1 MKRRLPVVSICLVL
15 VFAGYAAWRTE
26 MTRSVTVPLEGTG
39 YDLIYTVA
47 WGWGMEEK
55 FSLTRAESVMSGLS
69 SRWIEIWKKPYNAG
83 MALYRSQDGATYY
96 LGMSFNIFLF
106 DSASGILDVFCDRKR
121 HVERFPE
128 AIAGHG
134 GGEFVDGAPRLQ
146 RYVYER
152 LQPRIPSAPPESK
165 FYVNLKYLGK
175 FGVTNSKGWRG
186 DGVSF
191 VPADDTSEPRNGL
204 DGRCG

>member
-1 MKRRLPVVSICLVL
+1 MYFLLAISICFVL
-15 VFAGYAAWRTE
+15 IPAGFSALIGGL
-26 MTRSVTVPLEGTG
+26 TRSVTVPLEGSG
-39 YDLIYTVA
+39 YDLTYTVA

-55 FSLTRAESVMSGLS
+55 FRLAPAGSSGPDLS
-69 SRWIEIWKKPYNAG
+69 SGWREIWDKPYNSG

-96 LGMSFNIFLF
+96 LGMSYNVFEFKV
-106 DSASGILDVFCDRKR
+106 SSGNLTVFCDRKGL
-121 HVERFPE
+121 VERFPDAPAE
-128 AIAGHG
+128 H
-134 GGEFVDGAPRLQ
+134 GGEFVAGAPRLQ

-152 LQPRIPSAPPESK
+152 LQPRIPSAPPDSK

-175 FGVTNSKGWRG
+175 FGVTQSGGWRG

-204 DGRCG
+204 DGSCG